1 VEAFS
6 ISAGDTDALAVE
18 ALSISVEDT
27 DARAIFSLCKR
38 GEAKVGIFV
47 SKIHVVNLSISSLKI
62 DRCRALDK
70 QEPLQDDEID

>member
-1 VEAFS
+1 
-6 ISAGDTDALAVE
+6 
-18 ALSISVEDT
+18 
-27 DARAIFSLCKR
+27 
-38 GEAKVGIFV
+38 V